1 MGSSEVT
8 TCGWLRQPEA
18 LCPGALEP
26 LGHLRGRGGKPH
38 PDPQPHPSPW
48 ALACEATLASCVPP
62 LPRVWPESPA
72 CPTPRSSAAR
82 NSLNPWAAAR
92 PSDGPSPEGRLGFPF
107 GSSTRAR
114 SRELGPYLHLRPPP
128 LLVAPC
134 PGAFNAV
141 GGRADETPGCG
152 RRRPWSGSC
161 IRLFSGISGHLH
173 PHKAKQNSRFCTGA
187 SSTRPADHILGR
199 GHVRPPASPIAETC
213 SSSTCRSRDPRSL
226 ILGSSFV
233 RLSHTGLR
241 LQTVSSI
248 SLLPFHPRC
257 LYFSPRS
264 RPLAS

>member
-38 PDPQPHPSPW
+38 PDPQTHPSPW

-107 GSSTRAR
+107 GSSTRGPV
-114 SRELGPYLHLRPPP
+114 SR
-128 LLVAPC
+128 A
-134 PGAFNAV
+134 GAL
-141 GGRADETPGCG
+141 P
-152 RRRPWSGSC
+152 S
-161 IRLFSGISGHLH
+161 
-173 PHKAKQNSRFCTGA
+173 
-187 SSTRPADHILGR
+187 
-199 GHVRPPASPIAETC
+199 PASPPLTSC
-213 SSSTCRSRDPRSL
+213 T
-226 ILGSSFV
+226 
-233 RLSHTGLR
+233 LSWGF
-241 LQTVSSI
+241 Q
-248 SLLPFHPRC
+248 RC
-257 LYFSPRS
+257 GR
-264 RPLAS
+264 AG